1 MSERTNQVSNGAS
14 PHPLSLCIEEIRSA
28 VSASDQGV
36 NSLMHNFM
44 EVATLIDGLVATL
57 ERNSGSGAMEPVV
70 AQTAQI
76 KALMNDSV
84 QSFQFYDR
92 LTQQLDHVVV
102 TLEKILSRQSGDC
115 PEVRRWHDTTPE
127 NKSGETSVELF

>member
-1 MSERTNQVSNGAS
+1 MSERNDQVSNGAS
-14 PHPLSLCIEEIRSA
+14 TNPLSLCIEEIRCA

-36 NSLMHNFM
+36 NSLMNNFM
-44 EVATLIDGLVATL
+44 EVATLIDGLVAAL
-57 ERNSGSGAMEPVV
+57 ERNNGSGSIDPVA
-70 AQTAQI
+70 AQTKQI

-102 TLEKILSRQSGDC
+102 TLEALLTEENGAFT
-115 PEVRRWHDTTPE
+115 EVRRWHDTTPE
-127 NKSGETSVELF
+127 NKSGETVVELF